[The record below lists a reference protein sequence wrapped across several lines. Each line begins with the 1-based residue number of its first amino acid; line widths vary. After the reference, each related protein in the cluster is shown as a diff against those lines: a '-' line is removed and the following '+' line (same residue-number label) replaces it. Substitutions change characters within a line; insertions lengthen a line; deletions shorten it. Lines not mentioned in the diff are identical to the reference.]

1 MLEVSISSPTFGH
14 PHEDLNPL
22 NVRQNLGTE
31 GASEYHWYFGENFTS
46 QEQKGWCFMGPFK
59 EAQVW
64 NNADH
69 CASSV
74 LLFCVPAGLRSFDLR
89 EAFRGLCLATLNNVR
104 FAHLP
109 LHNSENFQVDSQEAY
124 Y

>member
-14 PHEDLNPL
+14 SHEDWNAL

-31 GASEYHWYFGENFTS
+31 GASEYHWHFGENFTS
-46 QEQKGWCFMGPFK
+46 QEQKGWCFMGAFK

-69 CASSV
+69 CTSSV

-89 EAFRGLCLATLNNVR
+89 EAFRGLCMATLNNVSSHISHYTTQR
-104 FAHLP
+104 T
-109 LHNSENFQVDSQEAY
+109 SK
-124 Y
+124 

>member
-1 MLEVSISSPTFGH
+1 
-14 PHEDLNPL
+14 
-22 NVRQNLGTE
+22 
-31 GASEYHWYFGENFTS
+31 
-46 QEQKGWCFMGPFK
+46 MGPFK

-109 LHNSENFQVDSQEAY
+109 LHNSENFQVDSQETY